1 MSSVL
6 KWWLMFCLSILL
18 GYIGYHF
25 GLLQEIYTKDVT
37 KLSLFIFI
45 LYISSSIYIGKTT
58 YSSVKGHDVSSRVD
72 IGWFTSESMLALG
85 MVGTVVGFILMLG
98 GTFENIDTGDAE
110 TLKAALADMARGMST
125 ALYTTLSGLVCSLL
139 TKVQLVNLE
148 TGINKQVQ

>member
-1 MSSVL
+1 MSRVL

-18 GYIGYHF
+18 GFIAYHF
-25 GLLQEIYTKDVT
+25 GLIQEIYTKDVT

-58 YSSVKGHDVSSRVD
+58 YASTTGEDVSSRID

-98 GTFENIDTGDAE
+98 GSFENIDTGDAE
-110 TLKAALADMARGMST
+110 TLKSALSDMARGMST

-148 TGINKQVQ
+148 TGINNEV